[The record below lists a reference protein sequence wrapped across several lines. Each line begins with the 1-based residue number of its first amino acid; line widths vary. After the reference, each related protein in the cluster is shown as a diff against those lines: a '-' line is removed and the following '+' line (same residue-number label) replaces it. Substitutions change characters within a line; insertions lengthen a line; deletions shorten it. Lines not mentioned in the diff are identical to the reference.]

1 MKHSNVRNRLI
12 ERTVKN
18 IADNGLE
25 KTTTK
30 SIVSGTDINESYIYS
45 NFSDKDDLLAQ
56 TFDVLDEELASIIVR
71 HISVM
76 YMHELDFE
84 TRSRVFFNSV
94 WNLMVGN
101 RDKCLAFVRYY
112 YSPYFIKYSFNAHK
126 ERYLPIVKLFQKAFK
141 EEADV
146 WMILN
151 HILNVMLDFAV
162 KVHHGQMP
170 DDDDYSEHV
179 FRVIYRSVDQYFK
192 KEEVAING

>member
-101 RDKCLAFVRYY
+101 RDKCLAFVRY
-112 YSPYFIKYSFNAHK
+112 
-126 ERYLPIVKLFQKAFK
+126 
-141 EEADV
+141 
-146 WMILN
+146 
-151 HILNVMLDFAV
+151 
-162 KVHHGQMP
+162 
-170 DDDDYSEHV
+170 
-179 FRVIYRSVDQYFK
+179 
-192 KEEVAING
+192 